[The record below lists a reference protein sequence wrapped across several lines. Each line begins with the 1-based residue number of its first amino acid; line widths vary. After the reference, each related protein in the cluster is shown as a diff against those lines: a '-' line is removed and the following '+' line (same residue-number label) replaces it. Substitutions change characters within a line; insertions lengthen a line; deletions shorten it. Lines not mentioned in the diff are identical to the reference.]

1 VPISADTKPA
11 PPAQSNPRLEID
23 EALELQLHVPNNM
36 LESPGL
42 GKCHWYFL
50 GLDILEASLT
60 PNAAIN
66 CLTPNAAINWR

>member
-1 VPISADTKPA
+1 
-11 PPAQSNPRLEID
+11 
-23 EALELQLHVPNNM
+23 M